1 VILPQGCGV
10 SDVVTKTGFG
20 NPVIRATSLATGS
33 TPTGGTVGVG
43 LAQLEADHRDNED
56 KSACFGRVLK
66 F

>member
-1 VILPQGCGV
+1 MY
-10 SDVVTKTGFG
+10 VTKTGFG

-56 KSACFGRVLK
+56 KGACFGKVLK